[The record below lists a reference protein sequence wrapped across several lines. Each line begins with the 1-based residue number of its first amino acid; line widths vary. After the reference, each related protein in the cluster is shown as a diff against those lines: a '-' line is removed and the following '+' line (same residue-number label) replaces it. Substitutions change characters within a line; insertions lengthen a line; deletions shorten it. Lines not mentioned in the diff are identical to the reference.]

1 MGKTIQLNGF
11 PSTVTAE
18 AVKEFVEQHTG
29 EGTIYAIKIRQFK
42 GVRPGAYAIIQFTST
57 GSADSIIT
65 LASRRLWY
73 GRSYLKARE
82 LQRDIVP
89 KPRTFLHSIENIK
102 LHLGCQISHDKFAIL
117 WTAVDVSVNFGI
129 GLGKLQFFLSHNN
142 VEYKLELY
150 YENIWQ
156 IELHRPRDQ
165 TAKYLL
171 IQVALFCFVCSFYF
185 QVKKKKKKKKN
196 WLSSL

>member
-18 AVKEFVEQHTG
+18 AVKEFVGQHTG
-29 EGTIYAIKIRQFK
+29 DGTIYAIKIRQCK

-65 LASRRLWY
+65 LASRCLWY
-73 GRSYLKARE
+73 GRSYLNARE
-82 LQRDIVP
+82 LPRDIVP
-89 KPRTFLHSIENIK
+89 KPRTFLHSMDNIK
-102 LHLGCQISHDKFAIL
+102 LHLGCQISHEKFVIL
-117 WTAVDVSVNFGI
+117 WNAVDVSVNFGI
-129 GLGKLQFFLSHNN
+129 GSRKLQFFLSHNY
-142 VEYKLELY
+142 VEYKLELF

-156 IELHRPRDQ
+156 IELRRPRGR

-185 QVKKKKKKKKN
+185 RVI
-196 WLSSL
+196 